1 MFLAL
6 VGPISVA
13 LKIKLGFGPEIP
25 KKKKKKKNQRKR
37 TKECPCVPCFVHEH
51 VDNVGRVVS

>member
-1 MFLAL
+1 MILAQ

-25 KKKKKKKNQRKR
+25 KKMKKKKKKKEKKERK
-37 TKECPCVPCFVHEH
+37 KK
-51 VDNVGRVVS
+51 N

>member
-1 MFLAL
+1 MILAQ

-25 KKKKKKKNQRKR
+25 KKKKEEKNERE
-37 TKECPCVPCFVHEH
+37 KELKSALVFH
-51 VDNVGRVVS
+51 VLCMNTLTVSVGL